1 MMRRGQLWKL
11 REDEIPRKE
20 PRAWEEQRE
29 DLGRWGEGVGWGGS
43 GGSRRCWEVGI
54 CVLE

>member
-29 DLGRWGEGVGWGGS
+29 DPSRWGEGVGWGGS